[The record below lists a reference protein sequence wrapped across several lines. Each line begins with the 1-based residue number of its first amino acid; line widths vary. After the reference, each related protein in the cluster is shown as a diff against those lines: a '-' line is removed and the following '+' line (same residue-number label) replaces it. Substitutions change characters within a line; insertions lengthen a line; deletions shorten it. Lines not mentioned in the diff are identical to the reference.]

1 MCKKVFL
8 FFMLAVQ
15 VIFAHAADK
24 HFLDSVQA
32 VLDTARFANTR
43 LLCLYTLSFENG
55 MTNPREAIEQ
65 GWQCMALANTQKD
78 TAYILNAY
86 NALGNAYETLS
97 DFDSA
102 VYFHEKS
109 YQLAVKLKS
118 KSKMIAT
125 LANVANCNKLQ
136 GNYQAALEKYLLVYR
151 MMESASVYNYRVHYT
166 IADLYLRLGDYQ
178 KAAEHSRFG
187 INKIE
192 QGNDEAATLSLYVTL
207 SRALLY
213 SGKTDSALV
222 IIKNCLT
229 KYKKYADDAGL
240 ATALNVLGEIY
251 LTKKMYAEALLTFSE
266 ELEMQNKLQNKNG
279 TGLAQVNRA
288 YCMALLHQ
296 DKKKTEA
303 ALGEA
308 EQYVLHQISN
318 SEVLIE
324 IYRKLSD
331 TYALM
336 GNTDKAYQYATRY
349 TALND
354 SVLNRDKFRQIMDLQ
369 TKFESEK
376 VNKLLRQQKSQL
388 QLQASDIQKRKMQ
401 IVYLSLAFVL
411 MLLAGLY
418 LYSRYR
424 SKQKIKMLIALQQQ
438 EKEKEQAIREKETQE
453 RFRISKDIHDEL
465 GAGISKISMMATYSR
480 QQRNEPGKIEDTID
494 AIAKTSQ
501 EVADNMHDLVWSLN
515 PENATLDNLAARI
528 REYAGDYLEE
538 LPVEVSFVFPGEIP
552 AISITKE
559 FQRNVFLT
567 CKEAINNA
575 VKHASAKKIKIQVTY
590 NNQTFGVE
598 IADDGKGI
606 KEENKRKS
614 GNGLRNMQHRIESI
628 GGTFVLTS
636 NNGVT
641 ISISVPVSGNA
652 V

>member
-1 MCKKVFL
+1 M
-8 FFMLAVQ
+8 
-15 VIFAHAADK
+15 
-24 HFLDSVQA
+24 
-32 VLDTARFANTR
+32 
-43 LLCLYTLSFENG
+43 
-55 MTNPREAIEQ
+55 
-65 GWQCMALANTQKD
+65 
-78 TAYILNAY
+78 
-86 NALGNAYETLS
+86 
-97 DFDSA
+97 
-102 VYFHEKS
+102 
-109 YQLAVKLKS
+109 
-118 KSKMIAT
+118 
-125 LANVANCNKLQ
+125 
-136 GNYQAALEKYLLVYR
+136 
-151 MMESASVYNYRVHYT
+151 
-166 IADLYLRLGDYQ
+166 
-178 KAAEHSRFG
+178 
-187 INKIE
+187 
-192 QGNDEAATLSLYVTL
+192 
-207 SRALLY
+207 
-213 SGKTDSALV
+213 
-222 IIKNCLT
+222 
-229 KYKKYADDAGL
+229 
-240 ATALNVLGEIY
+240 
-251 LTKKMYAEALLTFSE
+251 
-266 ELEMQNKLQNKNG
+266 
-279 TGLAQVNRA
+279 
-288 YCMALLHQ
+288 
-296 DKKKTEA
+296 
-303 ALGEA
+303 
-308 EQYVLHQISN
+308 
-318 SEVLIE
+318 LIE